1 MAEVVAAEDAVIYP
15 LPANEYSTLCVKF
28 DDLRLI
34 ATVTALPKYVPLTE
48 EIDEAL
54 AILVKAVLL
63 VDTLFDAGAYPPELL
78 PAV

>member
-1 MAEVVAAEDAVIYP
+1 M
-15 LPANEYSTLCVKF
+15 
-28 DDLRLI
+28 
-34 ATVTALPKYVPLTE
+34 ATVTELPKYVPLTE

-63 VDTLFDAGAYPPELL
+63 VDTLFDAGAYPPELD